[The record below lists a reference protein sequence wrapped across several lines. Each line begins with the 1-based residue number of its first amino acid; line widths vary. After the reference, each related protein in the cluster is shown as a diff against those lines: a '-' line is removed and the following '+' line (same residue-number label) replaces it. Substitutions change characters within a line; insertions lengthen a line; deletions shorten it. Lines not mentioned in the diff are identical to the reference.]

1 MERVARFRIPSVVV
15 YGRGALGR
23 VGEEAR
29 RLGAKALIV
38 CDAVMERLGAV
49 AECRAHL
56 AKAGVEAAVYTGV
69 NTEPIDAYVDEAL
82 AMYRVEGCDHLIA
95 LGGGSAID
103 TAKAVALLAENGG
116 RIADYHAGERTIRR
130 PSAPLIAV
138 PTTAGT
144 GSEVTDVT
152 VITNTATAVKM
163 MIKHP
168 TLLPTVAL
176 VDPLLTVSSPPAVT
190 ASSGLD
196 ALCHAV
202 EAYLSRRAQPLT
214 DALALSAV
222 RRIAGHLRRAYAN
235 GQDLE
240 AREAMALA
248 AMEAGMAFSNASVAL
263 VHGMSRP
270 VGALFHVPHGI
281 ANAMLMPAVL
291 EYTKPACVARLAVI
305 GRAMCPDVAGAS
317 DEEAAEEAIREIKRL
332 CRDLAIPN
340 LQAWGG
346 GGKGLAREGEQD
358 GRRRLGQRQPR
369 QQPARADAGGHC
381 CSL

>member
-1 MERVARFRIPSVVV
+1 M
-15 YGRGALGR
+15 
-23 VGEEAR
+23 
-29 RLGAKALIV
+29 
-38 CDAVMERLGAV
+38 
-49 AECRAHL
+49 
-56 AKAGVEAAVYTGV
+56 
-69 NTEPIDAYVDEAL
+69 
-82 AMYRVEGCDHLIA
+82 
-95 LGGGSAID
+95 
-103 TAKAVALLAENGG
+103 
-116 RIADYHAGERTIRR
+116 
-130 PSAPLIAV
+130 
-138 PTTAGT
+138 
-144 GSEVTDVT
+144 TDVT

-317 DEEAAEEAIREIKRL
+317 DEEAAEEASGKSSGCAGTWPFPTSRPGGWRKRT
-332 CRDLAIPN
+332 
-340 LQAWGG
+340 
-346 GGKGLAREGEQD
+346 AREGEQD

>member
-130 PSAPLIAV
+130 PS
-138 PTTAGT
+138 
-144 GSEVTDVT
+144 
-152 VITNTATAVKM
+152 
-163 MIKHP
+163 HR
-168 TLLPTVAL
+168 
-176 VDPLLTVSSPPAVT
+176 SSP
-190 ASSGLD
+190 
-196 ALCHAV
+196 C
-202 EAYLSRRAQPLT
+202 
-214 DALALSAV
+214 
-222 RRIAGHLRRAYAN
+222 
-235 GQDLE
+235 
-240 AREAMALA
+240 
-248 AMEAGMAFSNASVAL
+248 
-263 VHGMSRP
+263 
-270 VGALFHVPHGI
+270 
-281 ANAMLMPAVL
+281 
-291 EYTKPACVARLAVI
+291 
-305 GRAMCPDVAGAS
+305 
-317 DEEAAEEAIREIKRL
+317 
-332 CRDLAIPN
+332 
-340 LQAWGG
+340 
-346 GGKGLAREGEQD
+346 
-358 GRRRLGQRQPR
+358 RRRPEPVRK
-369 QQPARADAGGHC
+369 
-381 CSL
+381 